1 MAILTLSAEAP
12 LLARWAADAIL
23 FLHIAGGGLGILAGS
38 IELLPPKGGRPH
50 RIVGTVFFIAMGV
63 AFGIGACVAPF
74 LDTGQRPNF
83 IAGVFAFYL
92 LVSAWLT
99 IKYSH
104 VNLALHSVGIVIAL
118 STALAGGVFIYLANN
133 NATGTID
140 GAPPQSFY
148 VFLILGA
155 AATMDDFM
163 VLLRR
168 TSSCQ
173 ARLARHLW
181 RMCAAVFFA
190 SGSLFLGQP
199 QVFPDYLRG
208 SPVLFMPV
216 LLPLLVMVF
225 WLLRISL
232 RLWRART
239 AAIVPA
245 KP

>member
-38 IELLPPKGGRPH
+38 IVLLLPKGGRPH

-155 AATMDDFM
+155 AAT
-163 VLLRR
+163 
-168 TSSCQ
+168 
-173 ARLARHLW
+173 
-181 RMCAAVFFA
+181 
-190 SGSLFLGQP
+190 
-199 QVFPDYLRG
+199 
-208 SPVLFMPV
+208 
-216 LLPLLVMVF
+216 
-225 WLLRISL
+225 
-232 RLWRART
+232 
-239 AAIVPA
+239 
-245 KP
+245 